1 MKVYIKIGSVSDV
14 ITNSSSEV
22 FALNIGDITKDIK
35 KDILKYHKEHTWNGD
50 DLDKLP
56 YDVREILGGDT
67 VIDTI
72 KNMLNGQSG
81 EAGNIDVY
89 TWEDAYKGYC
99 NVYNKQYTPEKWAK
113 LLHINLNDIKKI
125 VIVDVD
131 WAATATINWLQ
142 EKYNVILEG
151 DNYYNSEHENAF
163 SYAHYAKDTTG
174 YW

>member
-1 MKVYIKIGSVSDV
+1 MKGYVKIGSVSDV

-22 FALNIGDITKDIK
+22 FALNVGNITKNIK
-35 KDILKYHKEHTWNGD
+35 KNILKYHKEHTWNGD

-56 YDVREILGGDT
+56 YDVKEVLGGDI
-67 VIDTI
+67 VIDAV

-81 EAGNIDVY
+81 EAGNIEVY
-89 TWEDAYKGYC
+89 TWEDAYQGWCK
-99 NVYNKQYTPEKWAK
+99 VSKKQYTPEKWAK
-113 LLHINLNDIKKI
+113 EVHINLDDIKKI

-151 DNYYNSEHENAF
+151 SDYYNSEYEWIF
-163 SYAHYAKDTTG
+163 TYAHYAKDATG